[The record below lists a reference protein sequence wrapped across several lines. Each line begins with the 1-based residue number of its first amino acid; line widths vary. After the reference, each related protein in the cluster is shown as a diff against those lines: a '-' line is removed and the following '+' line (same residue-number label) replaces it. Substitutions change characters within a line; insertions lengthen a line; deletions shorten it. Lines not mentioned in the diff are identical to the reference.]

1 MNKTIVGKLLLGGST
16 YVFENITDE
25 KILQD
30 ALRWSKRA
38 LELSPDEPS
47 YLFSC
52 GNLLYKLG
60 QKVEA
65 KNMIT
70 DAINKVKN
78 PNSAT
83 AKMYEET
90 LRKILAGKKTW

>member
-1 MNKTIVGKLLLGGST
+1 MEIPLIACSPYRSCTKQKYNPP
-16 YVFENITDE
+16 E
-25 KILQD
+25 KALQD